1 MRRLVPLFAIA
12 SALSL
17 VSAAACNPTGG
28 VPIELSLSFEG
39 IGPRTFVTAS
49 GWEVELTEA
58 RAIVGPIYAYA
69 PRDEMAVILGAL
81 APSRA
86 FAHGGHSPLEGHLVR
101 AELLE
106 PHVIDA
112 LDANA
117 GEVAVL
123 SGFAGP
129 IDALTIVLA
138 PPEGELAAPS
148 GPTRGHRVFVAG
160 TASRD
165 GVEVAFEGGLDLADE
180 RLGRIDGVLAEGVLE
195 EGSRLIVGADARAW
209 LAEADFTGG
218 GSITEGAQPHRALY
232 LGARSAASWTARV
245 EGGE

>member
-1 MRRLVPLFAIA
+1 MRRVLPLCALA
-12 SALSL
+12 RALSL

-28 VPIELSLSFEG
+28 VPIELGLSFEG

-69 PRDEMAVILGAL
+69 PRDGMAAL
-81 APSRA
+81 IRAVAPSRA
-86 FAHGGHSPLEGHLVR
+86 FAHGGHSPLDGHLVR

-106 PHVIDA
+106 PRVFDA

-117 GEVAVL
+117 SEVTLL

-138 PPEGELAAPS
+138 PPEGELAEA
-148 GPTRGHRVFVAG
+148 TRGHSVFVRG
-160 TASRD
+160 TAARD
-165 GVEVAFEGGLDLADE
+165 GVEVAFEGGLELADE
-180 RLGRIDGVLAEGVLE
+180 RLRRIDGVIADGVLG

-209 LAEADFTGG
+209 LAEADFAGG

-232 LGARSAASWTARV
+232 LGARSAASWSARV

>member
-1 MRRLVPLFAIA
+1 MKRLVPLCAIA

-17 VSAAACNPTGG
+17 GFAAACNPTGG
-28 VPIELSLSFEG
+28 VPIELALSFEG
-39 IGPRTFVTAS
+39 IGPRTFVTSS

-69 PRDEMAVILGAL
+69 PRDEMAALVRAL

-86 FAHGGHSPLEGHLVR
+86 LAHGGHSPLDGHLVR

-106 PHVIDA
+106 PRVIDA

-117 GEVAVL
+117 SEVALL

-138 PPEGELAAPS
+138 PPEGELAAPN
-148 GPTRGHRVFVAG
+148 GPTRGHHVFVAG

-165 GVEVAFEGGLDLADE
+165 GVEVAFDGGLDLEDE
-180 RLGRIDGVLAEGVLE
+180 RLRRVDGVFAEGVLG

-209 LAEADFTGG
+209 LLEADFTDGG
-218 GSITEGAQPHRALY
+218 AIAEGTQPHRALY